1 LVDGRFKRRVMDERA
16 KIERSIQYY
25 HRMVRKNQA
34 AEYDYRALKEMYQRM
49 LQEMEQVLAEM
60 EEE

>member
-1 LVDGRFKRRVMDERA
+1 MDERA